1 MNRILTLR
9 NCTLAG
15 FMLLLLQTAI
25 CVVLIILNITTGM
38 NLSWIPAAVIGLIG
52 AAAAALIWEYRV
64 RPSESL
70 IQAGRSLHSND
81 LSRLTQAITDL
92 GQGNFHVRIDSTPN
106 RLPAGT
112 DPRFEE
118 FKSILNDLTAVIHN
132 AAGEFN
138 ELTDVPCLRLCYVGS
153 DSFLEGRLCG
163 EAMASAVGGRGKI
176 SISTA
181 RLSTPNLLLRR
192 KGFISLLKDKYPEIQ
207 IVDIHENKREE
218 QTTREQ
224 TLRVLNEFRD
234 LAGFYMTEAE
244 SPARVARVVEESGL
258 AGKVKLVGH
267 DLLQATM
274 EYLDKGVITATIS
287 QDPYAQGHDPV
298 IHLFNHIVAGWQPPT
313 PRMLTRMEVVDRSN
327 YHLHWNAQTR
337 QALSGTDPTRLARP
351 VDRRPDRPLRLVFVG
366 REDSEFWIPLK
377 MGALAAAEELK
388 PYGVTVEWRLP
399 KSESVKARTSH
410 GSLEGT
416 RESLML
422 EALIRE
428 RVDGI
433 VTYLPEARLVK
444 LVNKAVESGITVI
457 TTNGEPFNLRSLLYT
472 VNHQAL
478 KLLDLSTHLSRSA
491 FDVSE
496 STSRIASS
504 IERITSGI
512 VSQDEQLQGTERE
525 LGAVADHIERIHWEA
540 DRSARSASDTW
551 KQVET
556 SSEALK
562 ESMESFKSIV
572 SDAEEAWKTVQGL
585 AETSERIDSV
595 MQMIDEIASRVNVL
609 ALNAQIEATRAGEAG
624 RGFMVVSNEIRSL
637 SRNTTAATSEVSELV
652 EQIKDGIAG
661 VQEAVSQEMGKMR
674 ESSEV
679 TDRAESTM
687 GVILTSLGENRQRL
701 LRIVEAVDQARKS
714 SGQARENMERMSKL
728 SATNTESLKEIN
740 AATEAMTRRFQDVAE
755 MASLLEKIAEGEKG
769 LLAKFTLSP
778 GEN

>member
-1 MNRILTLR
+1 MNHTLTLR
-9 NCTLAG
+9 KTTLAG
-15 FMLLLLQTAI
+15 FGILILQTVI
-25 CVVLIILNITTGM
+25 CVVFLILNILKGTP
-38 NLSWIPAAVIGLIG
+38 NSWILPALICLLG
-52 AAAAALIWEYRV
+52 SAAAALLWQYRIH
-64 RPSESL
+64 PSESL
-70 IQAGRSLHSND
+70 IQAGRTLHSDD
-81 LSRLTQAITDL
+81 LNRLTQAITDL
-92 GQGNFHVRIDSTPN
+92 GQGNFHVRIDSTA
-106 RLPAGT
+106 RKLPPET

-118 FKSILNDLTAVIHN
+118 FKSILNDITAVIHN
-132 AAGEFN
+132 AASEFN

-153 DSFLEGRLCG
+153 DSFLEGRICG
-163 EAMASAVGGRGKI
+163 EAMAAAIGGRGKVA
-176 SISTA
+176 ISTA

-192 KGFISLLKDKYPEIQ
+192 KGFISLLKEKYPAVE
-207 IVDIHENKREE
+207 IVDIHENMREE
-218 QTTREQ
+218 ETTRKQ
-224 TLRVLNEFRD
+224 TLRVLNEFGD
-234 LAGFYMTEAE
+234 LAGLYLTEAE
-244 SPARVARVVEESGL
+244 SPARAAGVVEESGL
-258 AGKVKLVGH
+258 AGKVKIVGH
-267 DLLQATM
+267 DLLQTTM
-274 EYLDKGVITATIS
+274 EFLDKGVITATIT
-287 QDPYAQGHDPV
+287 QDPFAQGHDPL
-298 IHLFNHIVAGWQPPT
+298 IHLFNHIVDGWQPPT

-327 YHLHWNAQTR
+327 YHLHWDSRTR
-337 QALSGTDPTRLARP
+337 KVLSGTDPTRLARP
-351 VDRRPDRPLRLVFVG
+351 VDRRPERPLRLVFVG

-399 KSESVKARTSH
+399 KSESVKAKTTH
-410 GSLEGT
+410 GNLEGT
-416 RESLML
+416 REFLML
-422 EALIRE
+422 DALIRE

-444 LVNKAVESGITVI
+444 SVNRAVESGIPVI

-478 KLLDLSTHLSRSA
+478 KLLDLSTRLSHSA

-496 STSRIASS
+496 STSRIAAS

-512 VSQDEQLQGTERE
+512 VSQDEQVQGTERE
-525 LGAVADHIERIHWEA
+525 LGALSDHIERIHWEA
-540 DRSARSASDTW
+540 DRSSRNASDTW

-562 ESMESFKSIV
+562 KSMENFKSV
-572 SDAEEAWKTVQGL
+572 VTDAEGTWKTVQSL

-637 SRNTTAATSEVSELV
+637 SRNTTAATSEVSDLV
-652 EQIKDGIAG
+652 EQIKEGISG

-674 ESSEV
+674 QSSEV

-687 GVILTSLGENRQRL
+687 GQILTSLGENKQRL
-701 LRIVEAVDQARKS
+701 QRIVEAVDQARKS
-714 SGQARENMERMSKL
+714 SGQARENMGNMSKL
-728 SATNTESLKEIN
+728 SGRNTESLKEIN
-740 AATEAMTRRFQDVAE
+740 AATEAMTRRFQDVAD